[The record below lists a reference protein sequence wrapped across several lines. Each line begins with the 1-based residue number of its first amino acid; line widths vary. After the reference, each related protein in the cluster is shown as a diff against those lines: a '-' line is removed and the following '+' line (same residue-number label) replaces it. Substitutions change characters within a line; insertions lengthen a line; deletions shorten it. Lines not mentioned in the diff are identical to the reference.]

1 MFSLVGRGIL
11 LALCVK
17 LRDDSLLA
25 LSTTTHSR
33 DGMAFIISYSAS
45 PYFADIF
52 VNSYLEEVK

>member
-1 MFSLVGRGIL
+1 M
-11 LALCVK
+11 VK
-17 LRDDSLLA
+17 LREGSLLA

-33 DGMAFIISYSAS
+33 AQAGMAFIISYSAS